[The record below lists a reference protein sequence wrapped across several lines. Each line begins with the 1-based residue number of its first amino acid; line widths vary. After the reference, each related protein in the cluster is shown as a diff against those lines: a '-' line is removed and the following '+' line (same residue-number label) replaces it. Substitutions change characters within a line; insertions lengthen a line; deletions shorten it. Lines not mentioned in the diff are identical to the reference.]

1 MSNKGNI
8 VITSAV
14 RTAVGTL
21 GKSLKNIPGYELG
34 TTVLNEAI
42 IKSKLKKDEIDEVI
56 MGQVLTGSTGQNP
69 ARQASMK
76 SGIPKEKPAYLVNQ
90 VCGSGLRSIASAY
103 QSIKSGDSKIILAGG
118 QESMSLAP
126 HAIFL
131 REGKK
136 IRRCRNSRY
145 ND

>member
-42 IKSKLKKDEIDEVI
+42 IKSKLKK
-56 MGQVLTGSTGQNP
+56 
-69 ARQASMK
+69 R
-76 SGIPKEKPAYLVNQ
+76 
-90 VCGSGLRSIASAY
+90 
-103 QSIKSGDSKIILAGG
+103 
-118 QESMSLAP
+118 
-126 HAIFL
+126 
-131 REGKK
+131 
-136 IRRCRNSRY
+136 
-145 ND
+145 